1 MRNHTLHPLHPL
13 QRALII
19 FIGGIGLFTL
29 ALVIYIISFHI
40 NYTGRIYPGVG
51 VGWVDLSGAT
61 PAEAAA
67 LLAIEY
73 SYPYNGQI
81 LLKDRAQL
89 WVASPIEV
97 GLVFYPTFNAQEAY
111 NFGRSGSFGERL
123 GDQFQAWYHGF
134 TLPLRMT
141 FDQRIAGHYLKSI
154 AAQVDIPT
162 IEASLHIEGLDVV
175 VQPGQV
181 GRGVDIPTTVA
192 ALESLTQSL
201 MDGEI
206 ALVVDEDPPVIMDV
220 EEQAQIARRIISAP
234 LIVNY
239 PGATEG
245 DPGPWAFARVDL
257 AGMLVIERVTTP
269 EGAEYKVGLSDERLR
284 SFLREIAPD
293 LKVKEENARFIFND
307 DTRELELIQPAT
319 YGQFVDVE
327 TTIQIINAKV
337 LAGEHDVALDVEY
350 TTPQITDEATSGDLG
365 ITELVSSHTTYY
377 YGSDSSRRQNIAMAA
392 ARFHGLLIPPGGTF
406 SMAEALGNVSL
417 DTGYAEAWIIYG
429 DRTIKGVGG
438 GVCQVSTTLFRTV
451 FFGGFPIV
459 ERYPHAYRV
468 YYYEQTYGGGHDA
481 KWAGLDAT
489 VYVPVVDFKF
499 TNDTGYWL
507 LMETYVGGSYL
518 TWKFYSTSDGRSVDW
533 DTTGLT
539 DKQDPPE
546 PRYEKNEDLD
556 QGEIKQVDWSVEGAV
571 VTVTRDVWRSGEII
585 DEDTFETHYMPWR
598 AVCEYGPGTPG
609 MPPDDPN
616 PDNPCKPDND

>member
-1 MRNHTLHPLHPL
+1 MRNNTLHPL
-13 QRALII
+13 QRALVI
-19 FIGGIGLFTL
+19 FIGGVGLFFL
-29 ALVIYIISFHI
+29 ALVIYTIGFHI
-40 NYTGRIYPGVG
+40 NYTGRIYPGVS

-61 PAEAAA
+61 PAEAAM

-73 SYPYNGQI
+73 DYPHKGQI
-81 LLKDRAQL
+81 LLKDRDQL

-97 GLVFYPTFNAQEAY
+97 GLVFDPMMNAQNAY
-111 NFGRSGSFGERL
+111 DLGRGGSLGERL
-123 GDQFQAWYHGF
+123 GDQFQAWYHGI

-141 FDQRIAGHYLKSI
+141 FDQRIATHYLKSL

-181 GRGVDIPTTVA
+181 GRRVDISATLAT
-192 ALESLTQSL
+192 LEALTQSL

-206 ALVVDEDPPVIMDV
+206 PLVVDEDAPVIMDV
-220 EEQAQIARRIISAP
+220 GEQAQIARRIISDS

-239 PGATEG
+239 PGAVEG
-245 DPGPWAFARVDL
+245 DPGPWAFAREDL
-257 AGMLVIERVTTP
+257 ADMLVIKRAATP
-269 EGAEYKVGLSDERLR
+269 EGAEYQVSLSNQRMR
-284 SFLREIAPD
+284 SFLAEIAPD
-293 LKVKEENARFIFND
+293 LRKQAENAHFIFND

-319 YGQFVDVE
+319 YGQLVDVE
-327 TTIQIINAKV
+327 TTIQAINEKV
-337 LAGEHDVALDVEY
+337 LAGEHDVALDMEY
-350 TTPQITDEATSGDLG
+350 TSPQITDEATAADLG
-365 ITELVSSHTTYY
+365 ISELVSSHTSYY
-377 YGSDSSRRQNIAMAA
+377 YGSDSSRRQNIATAA
-392 ARFHGLLIPPGGTF
+392 ASFHGLLIPPGGTF
-406 SMAEALGNVSL
+406 SMAETLGDVSL
-417 DTGYAEAWIIYG
+417 DTGYAEAWIIMG

-499 TNDTGYWL
+499 TNDTDYWL

-539 DKQDPPE
+539 NKQDPPE
-546 PRYEKNEDLD
+546 PRYEENPDLD
-556 QGEIKQVDWSVEGAV
+556 SGEIKQVDWSVEGAV
-571 VTVTRDVWRSGEII
+571 VTVTRDVWRNGEII
-585 DEDTFETHYMPWR
+585 DEDTFQTNYMPWR
-598 AVCEYGPGTPG
+598 AVCEYGPGTEG
-609 MPPDDPN
+609 MPPKNPD
-616 PDNPCKPDND
+616 PDNPCRPDND